1 MVADTVRLDY
11 GVPACG
17 SGPVIKAPVR
27 RVGALNC
34 PVAYNPV
41 FNGGLSCIGGPV
53 MGAPPPVYGPAPG
66 VPPVPYAPPA
76 KAPQTGLNALEEN
89 R

>member
-17 SGPVIKAPVR
+17 SGPVIKAPVFS
-27 RVGALNC
+27 L
-34 PVAYNPV
+34 
-41 FNGGLSCIGGPV
+41 GLSGRDRSRLGGD
-53 MGAPPPVYGPAPG
+53 A
-66 VPPVPYAPPA
+66 
-76 KAPQTGLNALEEN
+76 